1 MAVVAWDVASL
12 KVGGTEVISST
23 RGVTAVTGTF
33 SGRVRFGTT
42 QADSTGTGA
51 GDLLLGNGIYIRARN
66 QADGSW
72 LPLLGLETT
81 NVVNAFQPWTFG
93 STITAAGLVLTAASA
108 TGGAGLRLPHGAAP
122 TSPTNGD
129 IWTTTAGLYVR
140 INGATVGPLS

>member
-33 SGRVRFGTT
+33 SGR
-42 QADSTGTGA
+42 
-51 GDLLLGNGIYIRARN
+51 
-66 QADGSW
+66 SW